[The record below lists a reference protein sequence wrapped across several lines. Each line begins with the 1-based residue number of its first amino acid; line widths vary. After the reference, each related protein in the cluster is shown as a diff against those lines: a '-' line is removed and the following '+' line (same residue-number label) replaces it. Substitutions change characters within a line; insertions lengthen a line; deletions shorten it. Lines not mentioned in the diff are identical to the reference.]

1 MNMHTIIFLPKK
13 TIDQYNW
20 NLSEEESENEYVVR
34 IHQIMQDIIY
44 WKDKFADDWNGF
56 KDFIFDSIKYIDD
69 NHFTYIVSENIA
81 YPRALRDNTE
91 KKYYCLLTGAKGY
104 DRFKLI
110 YKNMVGVKVDVDTLV
125 DQISDLLI
133 TISDVYNYIVAKDL
147 ETSKEILGAY
157 LNVNKNMSE
166 CFDIYYRRIYENLSI
181 FYKDLD
187 NMTPTEQL
195 NFLKSI
201 MIDENK
207 KYCKYFVLYEK
218 IAIDESSL
226 EDIDY
231 IELD

>member
-1 MNMHTIIFLPKK
+1 M
-13 TIDQYNW
+13 
-20 NLSEEESENEYVVR
+20 
-34 IHQIMQDIIY
+34 
-44 WKDKFADDWNGF
+44 
-56 KDFIFDSIKYIDD
+56 
-69 NHFTYIVSENIA
+69 
-81 YPRALRDNTE
+81 
-91 KKYYCLLTGAKGY
+91 AK
-104 DRFKLI
+104 
-110 YKNMVGVKVDVDTLV
+110 V
-125 DQISDLLI
+125 
-133 TISDVYNYIVAKDL
+133 L

-166 CFDIYYRRIYENLSI
+166 CFDIYYRRIYENLSS